1 MVPELWS
8 SIARA
13 VLAAALRVRRDKP
26 LLFWAGLAGIAGVAI
41 QAAAKTVLA
50 LL

>member
-1 MVPELWS
+1 MGQERWRS
-8 SIARA
+8 AARA

-26 LLFWAGLAGIAGVAI
+26 LLFWAGLAGIAGLAI
-41 QAAAKTVLA
+41 EAAAKAALA